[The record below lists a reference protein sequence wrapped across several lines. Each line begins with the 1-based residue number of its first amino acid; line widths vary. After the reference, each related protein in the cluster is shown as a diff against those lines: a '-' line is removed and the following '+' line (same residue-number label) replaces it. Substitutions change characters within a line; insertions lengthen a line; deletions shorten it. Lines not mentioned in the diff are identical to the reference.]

1 LRIKRDPDVLRGGIE
16 SMLSRSDLAPREMLQ
31 KITDYLA
38 QNSDNC
44 DWAGYYLVDP
54 GSPRELVLGPFS
66 GEPTEHRRIAFGEGV
81 CGRAAETER
90 TIVVDDVGEEENYL
104 ACSPEVGSEIVVPV
118 FHEGVLVGELDIDS
132 HEKEAFTEKHRAF
145 LEWVADATAKLVSRL
160 ARS

>member
-1 LRIKRDPDVLRGGIE
+1 MRIKRDPDVLRGGIE

-54 GSPRELVLGPFS
+54 SSPRELVLGPFS
-66 GEPTEHRRIAFGEGV
+66 GDPTEHRRIAFGEGV
-81 CGRAAETER
+81 CGQAAQTER
-90 TIVVDDVGEEENYL
+90 TMVVDDVSQEENYL
-104 ACSPEVGSEIVVPV
+104 ACGAEVRSEIVVPV

-132 HEKEAFTEKHRAF
+132 HEEADFTDKHRSF
-145 LEWVADATAKLVSRL
+145 LEWVADATSSLVARL